1 MFLRGFCV
9 VLFGFTRV
17 FGIYCGLNFRK
28 VYGDKSGRFY
38 VFCPGKRASLGGF
51 VRGLFGF
58 WEHTREGFSVVL
70 ENEILS

>member
-1 MFLRGFCV
+1 MA
-9 VLFGFTRV
+9 
-17 FGIYCGLNFRK
+17 
-28 VYGDKSGRFY
+28 DKSRQFY
-38 VFCPGKRASLGGF
+38 VFCPEKRDSLGGF

>member
-1 MFLRGFCV
+1 MMFIRNGFLEKCMA
-9 VLFGFTRV
+9 
-17 FGIYCGLNFRK
+17 
-28 VYGDKSGRFY
+28 DKSGRFY
-38 VFCPGKRASLGGF
+38 VFCFGKRDSLGGF